1 MKSIC
6 IKTNNTEII
15 DYLLK
20 SAEKL
25 NIENIYISIK
35 KFKHFNN
42 FIIHYIGTEYIK
54 FNTFLSNLL
63 TKIVIE
69 FYEENILNQSIN
81 LNFFYFDLSEK
92 NKIIK
97 NAKNLLNEEKNYY
110 SKYDILNNELYIK
123 IANSH
128 SLYLQAFIDFNLN
141 DYTNFLN
148 TQLDLAVNKFLIDKE
163 YVEFVNILKLYI
175 KSEAENSKIEH
186 LHLIYKNKNSIII
199 DDDKNIVSCN
209 DNIKKSKYV
218 SDITFSA
225 NDYALNTLLSLVPK
239 KITIHLVDNYPDEF
253 INTLLL
259 IFQDKIKICEDCDI
273 CNMYRIKNAK
283 TDKL

>member
-6 IKTNNTEII
+6 IKTNNPEVIN
-15 DYLLK
+15 YLLK
-20 SAEKL
+20 STEEI
-25 NIENIYISIK
+25 NIENIYVSIK

-54 FNTFLSNLL
+54 FNTFLSNFL
-63 TKIVIE
+63 TKTVIN
-69 FYEENILNQSIN
+69 FYEESILNKSIY
-81 LNFFYFDLSEK
+81 LNFFYFDLNEK
-92 NKIIK
+92 NKIIE
-97 NAKNLLNEEKNYY
+97 NAKTLLNEEKNYY

-128 SLYLQAFIDFNLN
+128 SIYLQAFIDFRLK
-141 DYTNFLN
+141 DYIAFIN

-163 YVEFVNILKLYI
+163 YLEFVNILKLYI
-175 KSEAENSKIEH
+175 KSESENSKIEH

-199 DDDKNIVSCN
+199 DDNKNIVSCN

-218 SDITFSA
+218 SDISFSA

-239 KITIHLVDNYPDEF
+239 KITIHLVDSYPDEF
-253 INTLLL
+253 INTLVL
-259 IFQDKIKICEDCDI
+259 IFQDKVKICEDCDI
-273 CNMYRIKNAK
+273 CSMYRIKNVR